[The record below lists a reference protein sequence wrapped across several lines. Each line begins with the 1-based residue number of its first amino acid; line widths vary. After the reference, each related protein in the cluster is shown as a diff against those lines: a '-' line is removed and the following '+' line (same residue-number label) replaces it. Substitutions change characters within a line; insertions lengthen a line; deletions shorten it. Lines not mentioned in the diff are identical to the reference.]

1 MKLSTKIIFSYIT
14 AMVFPMIIIV
24 GMIFGMIRY
33 NLNSLKKEYDL
44 DEVNYEMM
52 LNPVSMLSHMNA
64 SSVRKLDI
72 RHVP

>member
-33 NLNSLKKEYDL
+33 NLNSLKKAQKRRFFL
-44 DEVNYEMM
+44 PF
-52 LNPVSMLSHMNA
+52 LCL
-64 SSVRKLDI
+64 LWFT
-72 RHVP
+72 